1 MQLVSRNS
9 NITYWYWM
17 SLSPRS
23 RKHDLSIFTSP
34 FSCLRFSSSSL
45 WMKAVVSGAGPGSD
59 PVTWILVL
67 KVSLELI
74 HINNVVLMEKSRLL
88 PNRYLRPGEGAGSA
102 ADRENP
108 SIFPLKVKYYEK
120 EGGFIQKPGNATQ
133 QPSLDKDLFSVL
145 SCSNKIFIA
154 LKSPFI
160 C

>member
-1 MQLVSRNS
+1 
-9 NITYWYWM
+9 
-17 SLSPRS
+17 
-23 RKHDLSIFTSP
+23 
-34 FSCLRFSSSSL
+34 
-45 WMKAVVSGAGPGSD
+45 MKAVVSGAGPGSD
-59 PVTWILVL
+59 PETWILVL

-133 QPSLDKDLFSVL
+133 QPSNPATQSRQRSVL
-145 SCSNKIFIA
+145 SSQL
-154 LKSPFI
+154 LK
-160 C
+160 

>member
-1 MQLVSRNS
+1 
-9 NITYWYWM
+9 
-17 SLSPRS
+17 
-23 RKHDLSIFTSP
+23 
-34 FSCLRFSSSSL
+34 
-45 WMKAVVSGAGPGSD
+45 
-59 PVTWILVL
+59 
-67 KVSLELI
+67 
-74 HINNVVLMEKSRLL
+74 MEKSRLL

-102 ADRENP
+102 ADREKP